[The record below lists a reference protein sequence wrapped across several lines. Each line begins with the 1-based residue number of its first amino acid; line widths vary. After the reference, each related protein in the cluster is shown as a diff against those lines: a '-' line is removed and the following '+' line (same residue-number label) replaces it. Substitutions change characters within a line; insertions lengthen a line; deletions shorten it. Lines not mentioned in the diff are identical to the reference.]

1 MASRRVLIVDDEE
14 GIRSVLA
21 DLFQELGYDAT
32 LAEDGKSGL
41 KAALAGT
48 YDLVMLDLSLP
59 GLDGLDVLRSL
70 KEDRP
75 EVPVIMITAYAS
87 MQSAVEALK
96 LGAYDY
102 ITKPFGLSEVQM
114 IAERAVERRRLIDEN
129 KYLKEQLRLQYGFD
143 NVIGRNPQVQQA
155 YVLAAQVADSSASVL
170 ILGETGTGKEYV
182 ARSIHYQSPRS
193 EDPFV
198 KVSCAALPETLLES
212 ELFGHEKGAF
222 TNAIARRIGRFEMAD
237 GGTLFLDEVGDMM
250 PAIQLKLL
258 RVLQEKQFER
268 VGGSE
273 TIAVDVRIIAATNR
287 NLKKAIAEKQFRED
301 LYYRL
306 NVITINLPPLKE
318 RKEDIPELAGHFVEK
333 YCRET
338 GKHIEGL
345 IPEAMCV
352 LESYFWPG
360 NIRELENCIERAV
373 ILCHGRRILPQHL
386 LFSEDVGPLAAPK
399 ASSCVPK
406 PLSEMERDHIES
418 VLSYCDWNQTRAASI
433 LGIDRKTLRNKV
445 REYQLGTEIAGASSD
460 HAAKTYR

>member
-1 MASRRVLIVDDEE
+1 MASRRVLIIDDEE

-32 LAEDGKSGL
+32 PAEDGKSGL

-338 GKHIEGL
+338 GKYIEGL

-386 LFSEDVGPLAAPK
+386 LFSEDVGPLAAPT

-406 PLSEMERDHIES
+406 PFLRWSETI
-418 VLSYCDWNQTRAASI
+418 
-433 LGIDRKTLRNKV
+433 
-445 REYQLGTEIAGASSD
+445 
-460 HAAKTYR
+460 